1 MNTNLPGNPYEV
13 NPDDFDAASDCR
25 TLDCD
30 YATSDAILRE
40 AQVRATLALA
50 HEVRTANL
58 IALLDHLRSNTE
70 YGGAQADWHQI
81 QDQITTRL
89 GLDKETPDADH

>member
-1 MNTNLPGNPYEV
+1 MNQPTHLPGNPE
-13 NPDDFDAASDCR
+13 AAN
-25 TLDCD
+25 TITNLDRV
-30 YATSDAILRE
+30 AGLVGIGQIV
-40 AQVRATLALA
+40 QVIAANTTATLALA

-70 YGGAQADWHQI
+70 YGPTQADWHEL

-89 GLDKETPDADH
+89 GFDQETPNADH